1 MKPEL
6 GPVIAR
12 RRYFDARDV
21 SGAAVVEV
29 EIAAPAKSP
38 HAEDEFMCSFRVKS
52 PTSDRTETVYGI
64 DALQALLLALGYLE
78 AILYRLDRSSGLS
91 LRWVGGE
98 AEDLGIRVPQFSG
111 DKPPQP
117 TGGGSG

>member
-6 GPVIAR
+6 GPVIAS
-12 RRYFDARDV
+12 RRYFSARDV
-21 SGAAVVEV
+21 SPGVVVEV

-38 HAEDEFMCSFRVKS
+38 HAEDEFGCSFRVKS
-52 PTSDRTETVYGI
+52 PAWDRTETVYGI

-78 AILYRLDRSSGLS
+78 AILHRLDISSDSL

-98 AEDLGIRVPQFSG
+98 PHDFGIRIPKFSG
-111 DKPPQP
+111 EEPPQSA
-117 TGGGSG
+117 GRE